1 MSSIAALSSVR
12 AWLKAVAG
20 LDVHVL
26 HTLLF
31 RGWGVLAGGL
41 SIVLIPLFLSPTQQ
55 GFYYTFASVLAL
67 QVFFELGLN
76 QVIIQLVSHDAAHL
90 TINDDG
96 TVRGDAARTYRLIG
110 LIRLLRRW
118 YTFAAVLFVVLTGGA
133 GWMFFVLKGGELTVE
148 QWGATWVA
156 LVLFTSI
163 NLFLSPSLA
172 VIEGTGQVGAVARL
186 RLLQSMVGYGV
197 MWTLLLLGTGLW
209 AAVAVPAV
217 SAVATSLWLRR
228 RSGMFRQPTAA
239 KIQGLEPISW
249 RRDVFP
255 LQWRI
260 AISWA
265 CGYVIFSLFTPI
277 VFASHGAVEAGRLG
291 MAMAV
296 FSAITTLG
304 LSWISAKAPNFTM
317 HISRGESESL
327 NRLFKAV
334 ALRSIVATALPSFVI
349 VMLVALGTH
358 YDIKVVNRIAS
369 AETLFWIA
377 CSATVNTAVYAAAV
391 YMRAHREEPM
401 LLVSFASAVL
411 TGVVIFVMR
420 QDVLQMMLGN
430 AMVGIFVTLPWS
442 LAIFRR
448 YYSKHNTP
456 TPSLP
461 RNSA

>member
-1 MSSIAALSSVR
+1 MTTLGKINMLER
-12 AWLKAVAG
+12 LKAFAG

-31 RGWGVLAGGL
+31 RGWGILAGGL

-90 TINDDG
+90 TIHDDG
-96 TVRGDAARTYRLIG
+96 TVSGDAARIHRLNG

-118 YTFAAVLFVVLTGGA
+118 YTFASVLFVVLAGGA
-133 GWMFFVLKGGELTVE
+133 GWMFFILKGGDLTVD

-163 NLFLSPSLA
+163 NLFLSPRLA

-186 RLLQSMVGYGV
+186 RLMQSMVGYGV
-197 MWTLLLLGTGLW
+197 MWTMLLLGTGLW
-209 AAVAVPAV
+209 AAVAVPAIG
-217 SAVATSLWLRR
+217 AIATPLWLRR
-228 RSGMFRQPTAA
+228 RGGMLHQPTTA
-239 KIQGLEPISW
+239 KVPGLDEPISW

-265 CGYVIFSLFTPI
+265 CGYVIFSMFTPI
-277 VFASHGAVEAGRLG
+277 VFASHGAVEAGRVG
-291 MAMAV
+291 MAMTV
-296 FSAITTLG
+296 FSAITSLG
-304 LSWISAKAPNFTM
+304 LSWINAKSPNFTM
-317 HISRGESESL
+317 HISRGESRAL
-327 NRLFKAV
+327 NRLFKGV

-349 VMLVALGTH
+349 VTLVALGKH
-358 YDIKVVNRIAS
+358 YDIAVVSRIAP
-369 AETLFWIA
+369 ADTLFWIA
-377 CSATVNTAVYAAAV
+377 CAASVNTAVYAAAV

-401 LLVSFASAVL
+401 LPVSVVSALLTFA
-411 TGVVIFVMR
+411 VVMLFRDDITRMMR
-420 QDVLQMMLGN
+420 GYAAINVC
-430 AMVGIFVTLPWS
+430 VSLPWTF
-442 LAIFRR
+442 LLYRR
-448 YYSKHNTP
+448 YRARHRLVPLAETQGP
-456 TPSLP
+456 Q
-461 RNSA
+461 